1 MGMKTKQ
8 YIGTFYKEEEL
19 ISKMDELHQQGHREE
34 DFYIIVKEKSN
45 LQLVRS
51 QMDAEIATTKPSW
64 IDRIRGNQ
72 GRDQEVNDLFGSLDL
87 PADQVEVHKTEVE
100 GGGFVLL
107 LEVQDI
113 QFDPHLNTDNT
124 HPDVK
129 VRYGSYEETHTSDD
143 ANSNAQLGSGN
154 PLDVDKDSKEEHA
167 EIDLHRA
174 GTDKMPQDE
183 EAIHHAKLKE
193 DRKPD
198 IAMRRDDD
206 FKRPEWEE
214 QKVRHEEQQDEKKD
228 DVHRPNRSADHS
240 DDLAKQDHGNDLDR

>member
-1 MGMKTKQ
+1 MDMKTKQ

-64 IDRIRGNQ
+64 IDRIRGNH
-72 GRDQEVNDLFGSLDL
+72 GRDQEVDDLFGSLDL
-87 PADQVEVHKTEVE
+87 PEDQVEVHKTEVE

-183 EAIHHAKLKE
+183 EAIQHAKLDSNRE
-193 DRKPD
+193 PD

-214 QKVRHEEQQDEKKD
+214 QKERHEEHSDEKKD
-228 DVHRPNRSADHS
+228 DIHRPTRSVDHS
-240 DDLAKQDHGNDLDR
+240 DDVAKQDHGNDLDR

>member
-1 MGMKTKQ
+1 MKTKQ
-8 YIGTFYKEEEL
+8 YIGTFYSEEEL
-19 ISKMDELHQQGHREE
+19 ISKMDELHIQGHREE
-34 DFYIIVKEKSN
+34 DFYVIVKEKSN
-45 LQLVRS
+45 IALVRS

-64 IDRIRGNQ
+64 IDRIRGNK
-72 GRDQEVNDLFGSLDL
+72 GRDQEVDDLFGSLDL
-87 PADQVEVHKTEVE
+87 SDNEIEQRKTEVE

-129 VRYGSYEETHTSDD
+129 VRYGSGEETHTSSD

-174 GTDKMPQDE
+174 GTDKMAQDE
-183 EAIHHAKLKE
+183 QAI
-193 DRKPD
+193 
-198 IAMRRDDD
+198 
-206 FKRPEWEE
+206 
-214 QKVRHEEQQDEKKD
+214 
-228 DVHRPNRSADHS
+228 DHS
-240 DDLAKQDHGNDLDR
+240 KNSTGTGNRTSRCVGMTISAGRKQNARKKNMMQRKTAKNVVNRNINRMTSPSKIMEII

>member
-1 MGMKTKQ
+1 MKTKQ
-8 YIGTFYKEEEL
+8 YIGTFYSEEEL
-19 ISKMDELHQQGHREE
+19 ISKMDELHIQGHREE
-34 DFYIIVKEKSN
+34 DFYVIVKEKSN
-45 LQLVRS
+45 IALVRS
-51 QMDAEIATTKPSW
+51 QMDAEIATTRPSW
-64 IDRIRGNQ
+64 IDRIRGNK
-72 GRDQEVNDLFGSLDL
+72 GRDQEVDDLFGSLDL
-87 PADQVEVHKTEVE
+87 SDNEIEQRKTEVE

-129 VRYGSYEETHTSDD
+129 VRYGSGEETHTSSD

-183 EAIHHAKLKE
+183 QAIDHSKKLDGNRE
-193 DRKPD
+193 PD

-206 FKRPEWEE
+206 FRRPETERKEKEHDATQDGEE
-214 QKVRHEEQQDEKKD
+214 
-228 DVHRPNRSADHS
+228 HRQSKHQS
-240 DDLAKQDHGNDLDR
+240 DDIAKQDHGNNLDR